1 MDRPDEN
8 LPYWNQSVGS
18 DVYPYELI
26 RKIGKT
32 QFELRPMDY
41 WYGDTNTG
49 NAINYVSNVDRPT
62 IKVSRRKD
70 GYYRQVG
77 DRYGYFYPSERPRY
91 YLDPHF

>member
-1 MDRPDEN
+1 MIDRSDESK
-8 LPYWNQSVGS
+8 PYWNQSVGS

-32 QFELRPMDY
+32 QFELRPMDT
-41 WYGDTNTG
+41 WFGDDEY
-49 NAINYVSNVDRPT
+49 NYVSNTDRHT

-70 GYYRQVG
+70 GAYREVG
-77 DRYGYFYPSERPRY
+77 DKYGYFVPSDRPRK

>member
-1 MDRPDEN
+1 MDRPEEN

-41 WYGDTNTG
+41 WYDDDK
-49 NAINYVSNVDRPT
+49 INYVSNPDRHT
-62 IKVSRRKD
+62 IRVSRRKD
-70 GYYRQVG
+70 GYYRLVG
-77 DRYGYFYPSERPRY
+77 DRYGYFYPSDRPRY